1 MVKAKRADEEK
12 LRKIVKVW
20 EKVTN
25 LETEETNYLSIHSR
39 DVNSYIAIKTDGKVK
54 TKGFFAKAG
63 LQKNPQNEIC
73 VDAVIESPYGIAAPA
88 GLAPAR
94 LRIIHD
100 AFKAALESAQG
111 RKILEQLNQPLNYRS
126 PQEFEQYARSA
137 YAREKTRMEHFKAGA
152 GGTPQ

>member
-1 MVKAKRADEEK
+1 MFTSSRVPQFPQVPT
-12 LRKIVKVW
+12 LR
-20 EKVTN
+20 E
-25 LETEETNYLSIHSR
+25 L
-39 DVNSYIAIKTDGKVK
+39 G
-54 TKGFFAKAG
+54 
-63 LQKNPQNEIC
+63 

-100 AFKAALESAQG
+100 AFKAALESVQG

-137 YAREKTRMEHFKAGA
+137 YAREKTRMERFKAVA

>member
-1 MVKAKRADEEK
+1 
-12 LRKIVKVW
+12 L
-20 EKVTN
+20 
-25 LETEETNYLSIHSR
+25 TEL
-39 DVNSYIAIKTDGKVK
+39 G
-54 TKGFFAKAG
+54 
-63 LQKNPQNEIC
+63 

-137 YAREKTRMEHFKAGA
+137 YAREKTRMERFKAVA
-152 GGTPQ
+152 GGTPSDFGRFIGNTLPRRQTCIKPDAQRWA